1 MMEIIQEYWESLLW
15 SDGYHFTGVA
25 VTLWLLILSV
35 LVGGFLACFLLSPE
49 YRTINSLNPR
59 FGYLLMSFVVH
70 HCMFSCLYF
79 IPEYTLSKS

>member
-35 LVGGFLACFLLSPE
+35 LVGGFLAVFFC
-49 YRTINSLNPR
+49 YRQSI
-59 FGYLLMSFVVH
+59 GQ
-70 HCMFSCLYF
+70 
-79 IPEYTLSKS
+79 